1 MYDETKSCVCEFSFD
16 NDCATEKEML
26 ENLKAEANHNLEI
39 FKCRCVKHSKTDVL
53 SQKADHRFSQLTII
67 LHYLK

>member
-39 FKCRCVKHSKTDVL
+39 FKCMRVKH
-53 SQKADHRFSQLTII
+53 
-67 LHYLK
+67 